1 MPENDKNF
9 DSKLSENE
17 GKYCYT
23 FIPARFVFIFLGF
36 IGFNLLYAYKVAL
49 SVALVAM
56 VTHSTNSSD
65 DSSSECQVTQNNS
78 TNDTET
84 TGEGEFDWTGDQ
96 QAMIL
101 GAFFYGYAVTQIP
114 GGLMAERF
122 GAKWVLG
129 LSIFATALL
138 ALISPL
144 AARISFVAFFIVRV
158 CQGLTEGLVF
168 PSMTAMFA
176 RWLPKMERSLG
187 STIVFTGAQIGSVI
201 TYPLTG
207 YLCDGEFMGGWP
219 AIFYLTG
226 ILGCVW
232 FVFWV
237 LLIYETPDRH
247 PHISLK
253 ELDYIKGGRGEENFS
268 KVCLNDILNFFRH
281 NLF

>member
-1 MPENDKNF
+1 MSEKDKNF
-9 DSKLSENE
+9 DSKLSENR
-17 GKYCYT
+17 GKYCYN

-36 IGFNLLYAYKVAL
+36 IGFNLLNAFKVSL

-56 VTHSTNSSD
+56 VTHSTNNSD
-65 DSSSECQVTQNNS
+65 GSSSECQVTQNNS
-78 TNDTET
+78 ANDTET
-84 TGEGEFDWTGDQ
+84 TVEEEFDWTGDQ
-96 QAMIL
+96 QAVIL

-122 GAKWVLG
+122 GAKWVFG

-144 AARISFVAFFIVRV
+144 AARTGFIAFFIVRV
-158 CQGLTEGLVF
+158 GQGLTGGLVF
-168 PSMTAMFA
+168 PSMTAMLA

-187 STIVFTGAQIGSVI
+187 STIVFTGALFGSVI

-226 ILGCVW
+226 IVGCVW
-232 FVFWV
+232 FAFWV
-237 LLIYETPDRH
+237 LLIYETPDKH

-253 ELDYIKGGRGEENFS
+253 ELDYIKEGRGDENFS
-268 KVCLNDILNFFRH
+268 KVC
-281 NLF
+281 